1 MRTLYTP
8 PQYVRT
14 DFQRW
19 RPSELPQWY
28 LRLLYQTAASC
39 TAWKRPQCSGRS
51 LSTTA
56 HCPIDVSREQAEL
69 CRRLRRVNVGKWTHK
84 RLAKLLGVDTAAVR
98 RLLTAETKE
107 VAEYAA

>member
-8 PQYVRT
+8 LQYVRT

-19 RPSELPQWY
+19 RPSDLPQWY

-39 TAWKRPQCSGRS
+39 TAWRRPTQGRS
-51 LSTTA
+51 LATTA
-56 HCPIDVSREQAEL
+56 HPPIDVLREQAEL
-69 CRRLRRVNVGKWTHK
+69 CRRLRGVNVGKWTHK

>member
-19 RPSELPQWY
+19 RPSDLPQWY

-39 TAWKRPQCSGRS
+39 TAWRRPTQGRS
-51 LSTTA
+51 LATTA
-56 HCPIDVSREQAEL
+56 HPPIDVSREQAEL
-69 CRRLRRVNVGKWTHK
+69 CRRLRRGNVGKWTHK